1 MADSANSWQASLIF
15 SYNSLSVWNLLS
27 DAIPLVHDLTHD
39 QGNIATF
46 RTHIT
51 FEFQRTHIEFAWRST
66 FTYMFL
72 LLAQISNFNLMLY
85 FSQITFSHEKL
96 RNWEFF
102 YLFMR
107 FLRFLMRISHF
118 LITWE
123 KKVIETFIFLY
134 LNWYKITYTGTYWC
148 NLILLDISFQV
159 F

>member
-1 MADSANSWQASLIF
+1 MNQGIKVWLTQLTVDISAQIHF
-15 SYNSLSVWNLLS
+15 
-27 DAIPLVHDLTHD
+27 PLVNDLAHD

-96 RNWEFF
+96 R
-102 YLFMR
+102 
-107 FLRFLMRISHF
+107 
-118 LITWE
+118 
-123 KKVIETFIFLY
+123 IFLPFY
-134 LNWYKITYTGTYWC
+134 EI
-148 NLILLDISFQV
+148 FEV
-159 F
+159 FNENFSLSHNKRKEGDRDF